1 MDITISKIINKAL
14 DGAIIDESELKQL
27 FQLEDYSEEA
37 AMMRHASRIFAR
49 DTFGTCEVSGQIGL
63 DNYPC
68 AADCKFCSFAPC
80 NDVFDKENMGELDA
94 EDVID
99 RATFMVE
106 RGATSIF
113 LMTTATLPFETL
125 LDTGRKVRAAI
136 KPEIPM
142 VVNTADFDLNQAK
155 ELKKAGFAG
164 AYHVIRMGE
173 ERDNVLKVADR
184 WKTIKNIKEVGMF
197 LATCV
202 EPIGPEH
209 SIDELV
215 EKTIFTREMNPVHSG
230 AMRRTS
236 IPGSELF
243 KYGQISYARLANIVA
258 AVNLATGPDI
268 ANCTHNPNMLGVMA
282 GANLFWAEAG
292 ANPRDTEAETNGQ
305 QGQGVDAC
313 INIFEEAGAEVNQ
326 GPSKIFRAKN

>member
-1 MDITISKIINKAL
+1 MDTSISKILNKAL
-14 DGAIIDESELKQL
+14 DGNIMSDAELKQL

-37 AMMRHASRIFAR
+37 AMMRHASRVFSR
-49 DTFGTCEVSGQIGL
+49 DTFEKCEAAGQIGL

-68 AADCKFCSFAPC
+68 AANCKFCSFAPC
-80 NDVFDKENMGELDA
+80 NSVFDKDDIGQLEPA
-94 EDVID
+94 DVID

-106 RGATSIF
+106 QGATAIF
-113 LMTTATLPFETL
+113 LMTTATLKFEDL
-125 LDTGRKVRAAI
+125 LEAGRQVKKEI
-136 KPEIPM
+136 GDIPM
-142 VVNTADFDLNQAK
+142 VANTADFDLDQAK
-155 ELKKAGFAG
+155 ELKKAGFDG

-173 ERDNVLKVADR
+173 ERDNVLKVKDR
-184 WKTIKNIKEVGMF
+184 WKTIENAKEAG
-197 LATCV
+197 LYLSTCV

-215 EKTIFTREMNPVHSG
+215 EKTVFTREMQPVHSG
-230 AMRRTS
+230 AMRRTAV
-236 IPGSELF
+236 PGSALF
-243 KYGQISYARLANIVA
+243 EYGQISYARLANIVA

-305 QGQGVDAC
+305 QGQGVAAC
-313 INIFEEAGAEVNQ
+313 INIFEEAGAQVHR
-326 GPSKIFRAKN
+326 GVSRIFK